1 MQRNMSRM
9 NKMAIGSRFGIS
21 MMLGAGVFLSMVP
34 AGALAGG
41 GESIGVREESPKKV
55 NKGKASPAKV
65 VRKQSTNQS
74 AKRSVKQSIKPMR
87 KQAKPTG
94 KQAKRVTKRTAQ
106 RATQQVTKRSTKRV
120 TKRANIAQGK
130 PVKLVKRAAPRPA
143 PAQQTQRT
151 SRPVAMAS
159 GPTSGHGGG
168 HSAGGHSSG
177 RSSGRSAGHSS
188 GRSSSHATRSSSGRR
203 SGPST
208 KPSTKPSSRPSSG
221 PSHQPKHQPST
232 RTSTKPRTKPST
244 KPSTKQSTK
253 PSTKPGNG
261 PSTRP
266 GTRPSRP
273 STGPGTRPSTRPS
286 TGPNT
291 RPGTRI
297 NPGSTPSTGPTTRPT
312 RSPGVTTLPGGGSGG
327 VVNQGT
333 RRQAASGLTGRPVVR
348 SNDTPRGF
356 DIEKARNAF
365 ISRTKPK
372 GDAGVKGRNTDGGKS
387 GVGGIDAAD
396 DGSGGGSDD
405 SAHTDGD
412 GHGDHDGDG
421 DESHDDDHDPDHD
434 GDDDDGD
441 YDHDGGHLG
450 NHHYYNQHY
459 PYYTHYSSPY
469 GWWYLYGDFDG
480 DGYTDYVVTNGS
492 HSVYWYGWSGYY
504 WGASPWYG
512 FYGSGYSWWNN
523 SVPGHYRGPI
533 YGTNNGLTNDP
544 AYSTTPVDADSLP
557 EAMPLS
563 ALEVA
568 RLEMSVGD
576 PEIAVDAYRAHLS
589 EYPNDWIAVREL
601 GIAKIRVGNRGDG
614 VALVNYAYAMEPE
627 LAKSVVP
634 TSIFADSERALR
646 DAVVSVVGWGNR
658 NPSPS
663 AWLSVAVL
671 MQAEGRNGPALKM
684 VDRAAGYGLDPMVV
698 TEMRAALVRR

>member
-1 MQRNMSRM
+1 
-9 NKMAIGSRFGIS
+9 
-21 MMLGAGVFLSMVP
+21 
-34 AGALAGG
+34 
-41 GESIGVREESPKKV
+41 
-55 NKGKASPAKV
+55 
-65 VRKQSTNQS
+65 
-74 AKRSVKQSIKPMR
+74 
-87 KQAKPTG
+87 
-94 KQAKRVTKRTAQ
+94 
-106 RATQQVTKRSTKRV
+106 
-120 TKRANIAQGK
+120 
-130 PVKLVKRAAPRPA
+130 
-143 PAQQTQRT
+143 
-151 SRPVAMAS
+151 
-159 GPTSGHGGG
+159 
-168 HSAGGHSSG
+168 
-177 RSSGRSAGHSS
+177 
-188 GRSSSHATRSSSGRR
+188 
-203 SGPST
+203 
-208 KPSTKPSSRPSSG
+208 
-221 PSHQPKHQPST
+221 
-232 RTSTKPRTKPST
+232 
-244 KPSTKQSTK
+244 
-253 PSTKPGNG
+253 
-261 PSTRP
+261 
-266 GTRPSRP
+266 
-273 STGPGTRPSTRPS
+273 
-286 TGPNT
+286 
-291 RPGTRI
+291 
-297 NPGSTPSTGPTTRPT
+297 
-312 RSPGVTTLPGGGSGG
+312 
-327 VVNQGT
+327 
-333 RRQAASGLTGRPVVR
+333 LTGRPVVR

-356 DIEKARNAF
+356 DIEKVRNAY

-372 GDAGVKGRNTDGGKS
+372 GDTGVKGRSSDGGKS

-396 DGSGGGSDD
+396 DGSGTDD

-412 GHGDHDGDG
+412 GHADHDGDG

-469 GWWYLYGDFDG
+469 GWWYIYGDFDG

-614 VALVNYAYAMEPE
+614 AALVNYAYAMEPE

-684 VDRAAGYGLDPMVV
+684 IDRAAGYGLDPMVV
-698 TEMRAALVRR
+698 TEMRAALIRR